1 MSGEFDKLK
10 GEAKEAVGDATG
22 NESLEAEGKKDQA
35 VGTVKDKVDDAKDTI
50 TRRLTST
57 QTKTSAV

>member
-10 GEAKEAVGDATG
+10 GKTKEAVGDATD

-35 VGTVKDKVDDAKDTI
+35 VGTMKDKVDDAKDKVNEKI
-50 TRRLTST
+50 DEYSD
-57 QTKTSAV
+57 